1 RIEPR
6 VLRVDGD
13 EHLDDVVFREPVEDD
28 GGNRENLVA
37 EPVHAGMQGEQ
48 PVLAVDGA
56 EDTLA
61 LGYLERAQRPLL
73 VDRFKTKR
81 LVARDD
87 HGPRN
92 RGQVACRPTL
102 LVVGDELV
110 ALPADDLWMVGLL
123 ARSDATLA
131 QSTA

>member
-1 RIEPR
+1 
-6 VLRVDGD
+6 
-13 EHLDDVVFREPVEDD
+13 
-28 GGNRENLVA
+28 
-37 EPVHAGMQGEQ
+37 MQGEQ

-92 RGQVACRPTL
+92 RGQVAGRPTL

-110 ALPADDLWMVGLL
+110 DFPADDLALVGLL
-123 ARSDATLA
+123 ARCDAPLEQIPA
-131 QSTA
+131 HLRGPGR